1 MLGESTFLP
10 PEIVGNNQDLL
21 KRNEIKKKKIELQ
34 CDPAV
39 LLWAYTWRRTRCER
53 IHAPSSPCST
63 VHGGQDMEAT

>member
-21 KRNEIKKKKIELQ
+21 KRNEIKNKIELQ
-34 CDPAV
+34 CDPAA